1 MILKSII
8 KKIFVA
14 AFALLVFQQVW
25 AEENSENRTAKVRVL
40 VTPGSEW
47 KENFRRSLRCG
58 FRIRTEL
65 QPDNFCHKKSLEE
78 KMDFRAQRRPPGI
91 ASCVVSFLRKFLRSG
106 IKE

>member
-47 KENFRRSLRCG
+47 KRKISAAVCAMDSG
-58 FRIRTEL
+58 FGRKL
-65 QPDNFCHKKSLEE
+65 QPDNFCHKKGLEE
-78 KMDFRAQRRPPGI
+78 KMDFRA
-91 ASCVVSFLRKFLRSG
+91 
-106 IKE
+106 